1 MRIKYVFFAL
11 LILGATHPSIAS
23 NCLAPSLVAVS
34 GLVPGMD
41 GNTVQQLGNLL
52 SVETSDGEDDG
63 GPYTAYTYQF
73 ADYDI
78 DVVHNSID
86 LIRIT
91 NPDYLWA
98 GKIRFGSDRRLVM
111 DQLSLNPVV
120 DEEDSS
126 QHVICSD
133 AGDVYVILRYQD
145 NKLTDIRLVLDRP

>member
-1 MRIKYVFFAL
+1 MRIRYAIFSL
-11 LILGATHPSIAS
+11 LILGATHSSIAS
-23 NCLAPSLVAVS
+23 DCLAPSLVAVS
-34 GLVPGMD
+34 GLVPGME
-41 GNTVQQLGNLL
+41 GNTVQQLGSLL

-63 GPYTAYTYQF
+63 GPYTAYIYHF

-98 GKIRFGSDRRLVM
+98 GKIRSGSDRESVLQ
-111 DQLSLNPVV
+111 QLLIKPVV
-120 DEEDSS
+120 NEEDTT

-133 AGDVYVILRYQD
+133 AWDVYAILQYRD
-145 NKLTDIRLVLDRP
+145 NRVTDIRLVLDRP